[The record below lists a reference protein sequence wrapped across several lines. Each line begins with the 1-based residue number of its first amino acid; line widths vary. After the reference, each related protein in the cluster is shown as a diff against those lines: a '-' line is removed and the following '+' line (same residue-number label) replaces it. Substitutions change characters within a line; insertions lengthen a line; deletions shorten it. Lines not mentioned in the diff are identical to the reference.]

1 MSQHVFFF
9 VGLSLILTHEM
20 DAIRLKEW
28 KMFVFLSAM
37 TEARAYLIFTAI
49 HIPLYIL
56 LFWGLFMTSASIKS
70 NLVVGLDTFFAIHTL
85 LHLLFL
91 KHPDNQFTSMFSW
104 IVIAGAGIAGILD
117 LLVHA

>member
-1 MSQHVFFF
+1 MQHVFFV

-28 KMFVFLSAM
+28 KMFVVLSA
-37 TEARAYLIFTAI
+37 TAYVAFTAL

-56 LFWGLFMTSASIKS
+56 LFWGLFAPGGAGIQSSLIA
-70 NLVVGLDTFFAIHTL
+70 GLSMFFIVHTI

-91 KHPDNQFTSMFSW
+91 KHPDNQFTSVFSW
-104 IVIAGAGIAGILD
+104 LLIAGAGVAGMLD
-117 LLVHA
+117 LLVNW